1 MSTSDTMTCVG
12 TYFGLSGRVLHIL
25 WRHKQTTLNRFDCL
39 SSIVCYYKNMSKS
52 TSVPYMLSP
61 RLIMPLSQKTLP
73 HQKIECHNIRKS
85 EIIGNKTIRLWKADK
100 PSGIV
105 TYAKPLPHDG
115 FDIIFR
121 MQRPPRGIGRQNQE
135 RCGGVLKLE
144 LTSVLVVAGSVD
156 LEFTREE

>member
-1 MSTSDTMTCVG
+1 
-12 TYFGLSGRVLHIL
+12 
-25 WRHKQTTLNRFDCL
+25 
-39 SSIVCYYKNMSKS
+39 
-52 TSVPYMLSP
+52 
-61 RLIMPLSQKTLP
+61 MPLSQQTLP
-73 HQKIECHNIRKS
+73 HQKIECHSYSKIQNRR
-85 EIIGNKTIRLWKADK
+85 EQTIRSRKADK

-115 FDIIFR
+115 FNVIFR

-156 LEFTREE
+156 LEFTRAE

>member
-61 RLIMPLSQKTLP
+61 RLIMPLSQQTL
-73 HQKIECHNIRKS
+73 
-85 EIIGNKTIRLWKADK
+85 
-100 PSGIV
+100 
-105 TYAKPLPHDG
+105 YAKPLPHDG
-115 FDIIFR
+115 FDVIFR